1 MAEELCDGLQTHTHW
16 CDSSCVLQLAL
27 YTAASKAAPLTG
39 LKVRLL
45 PDAPAWQSGGTV
57 YTLVLETSALIGL
70 RVQVSPLSP

>member
-1 MAEELCDGLQTHTHW
+1 MRWIANPYTL
-16 CDSSCVLQLAL
+16 VRLQLRAPISVSGGTV